1 MYKRNTSVMIRFMAI
16 VLVAALALPM
26 SVGATA
32 IETVQPRSSAYLDS
46 YNAYVYPAGNGKIQ
60 VWFTVT
66 GTDDM
71 DTIGALTI
79 QIYEST
85 DKSNWTWKKSFSNGN
100 YPSMIATGDYYHSG
114 HVDYQGVAGR
124 YYRAYVCIWA
134 GRDGDGDTRYFYTS
148 AKLAT

>member
-1 MYKRNTSVMIRFMAI
+1 MIAL
-16 VLVAALALPM
+16 VLAVALILPM

-71 DTIGALTI
+71 DTIGSLRIA
-79 QIYEST
+79 IYEST
-85 DKSNWTWKKSFSNGN
+85 DKSNWTWKRTFTNQSN
-100 YPSMIATGDYYHSG
+100 PEFIANNDYYHSG